1 MLQINQT
8 VKNITRLS
16 QVINVLLKYS
26 FEDVIS
32 NTGLKRFVPAKKQIS
47 WKRQD
52 KSVFEYTRW
61 ERIRMVIEELG
72 PSFIKLAQLLSNR
85 PDILPEQLIY
95 EFTKLQNQVPP
106 FNFELAK
113 DIVEKETGK
122 TINEVFTYF
131 DTKTIGS
138 ASIGQAYRARLKN
151 GTDVVVKVQRP
162 DAYNKVTTDIALLK
176 DFVKLTESYF
186 KSIGILNPKEVV
198 EVFEKTMLNELD
210 YEIEARNIEHFR
222 HIFKSEKR
230 IHIPKSFRK
239 YSSTK
244 ILVTEFASGCKITD
258 IDQIRAWGIDPEKLI
273 KIGLE
278 LYFQQIFEYGFFHAD
293 PHPGNLLARPDG
305 KITLIDF
312 GMVGKLTSREKYDF
326 SSFFIAMANQ
336 QPKIMANHMQRLA
349 SNTEI
354 QNVSLL
360 EKDLEILVDEFV
372 TYDFE
377 HRNLDELTSRLRKIV
392 FDYKMSIPGTI
403 FLLLRTLAILE
414 GIGRIIDP
422 EMKIV
427 EVVKPYGFKL
437 FKEQY
442 SPKNLN
448 YEFQYTLSNLFSLLY
463 SSPLD
468 LKFILKKI
476 KNGKIYSH
484 IELHGLDNFL
494 RKIDVNTNKIV
505 LSFLFA
511 VSLIS
516 GALMIDVPPSRMAS
530 FFGIPWISLISFIM
544 ALSFGFILVIYLIR
558 NRNSRNNN

>member
-1 MLQINQT
+1 
-8 VKNITRLS
+8 
-16 QVINVLLKYS
+16 
-26 FEDVIS
+26 
-32 NTGLKRFVPAKKQIS
+32 
-47 WKRQD
+47 
-52 KSVFEYTRW
+52 
-61 ERIRMVIEELG
+61 
-72 PSFIKLAQLLSNR
+72 
-85 PDILPEQLIY
+85 
-95 EFTKLQNQVPP
+95 
-106 FNFELAK
+106 
-113 DIVEKETGK
+113 
-122 TINEVFTYF
+122 
-131 DTKTIGS
+131 
-138 ASIGQAYRARLKN
+138 
-151 GTDVVVKVQRP
+151 
-162 DAYNKVTTDIALLK
+162 
-176 DFVKLTESYF
+176 
-186 KSIGILNPKEVV
+186 
-198 EVFEKTMLNELD
+198 
-210 YEIEARNIEHFR
+210 
-222 HIFKSEKR
+222 
-230 IHIPKSFRK
+230 
-239 YSSTK
+239 
-244 ILVTEFASGCKITD
+244 
-258 IDQIRAWGIDPEKLI
+258 
-273 KIGLE
+273 
-278 LYFQQIFEYGFFHAD
+278 
-293 PHPGNLLARPDG
+293 
-305 KITLIDF
+305 
-312 GMVGKLTSREKYDF
+312 VGKLTSREKYDF

>member
-1 MLQINQT
+1 MLQITQT

-16 QVINVLLKYS
+16 QVINILLKYS

-32 NTGLKRFVPAKKQIS
+32 NTGLKRFVSTKRQLS

-85 PDILPEQLIY
+85 PDILPEQLIH
-95 EFTKLQNQVPP
+95 EFSKLQSQVPP
-106 FNFELAK
+106 FDLEHAK
-113 DIVEKETGK
+113 KIVEEETGK
-122 TINEVFTYF
+122 TINEIFTYF

-162 DAYNKVTTDIALLK
+162 DAYTKVTTDIALLK
-176 DFVKLTESYF
+176 EFIRFTENYF
-186 KSIGILNPKEVV
+186 KNLGILNPKEIV
-198 EVFEKTMLNELD
+198 EVFEKTLLNELD
-210 YEIEARNIEHFR
+210 YEIEARNSQHFKQ
-222 HIFKSEKR
+222 IFKNEKR
-230 IHIPKSFRK
+230 IHIPELYRK
-239 YSSTK
+239 YSTSK
-244 ILVTEFASGCKITD
+244 ILITEFISGCKITD
-258 IDQIRAWGIDPEKLI
+258 IEQIKAWGINPEKLI
-273 KIGLE
+273 RTGLE
-278 LYFQQIFEYGFFHAD
+278 LYFSQIFEFGFFHAD
-293 PHPGNLLARPDG
+293 PHPGNMIVRPDG

-312 GMVGKLTSREKYDF
+312 GMVGKLTKREKYDF

-349 SNTEI
+349 MNTEI
-354 QNVSLL
+354 QNISLL
-360 EKDLEILVDEFV
+360 ERDLEILVDEFV

-377 HRNLDELTSRLRKIV
+377 NRNLDELTSRLRKIV

-422 EMKIV
+422 QMKIV

-448 YEFQYTLSNLFSLLY
+448 YEFQYTLSNFISLLY

-476 KNGKIYSH
+476 KSGKIYSH
-484 IELHGLDNFL
+484 IELHGLDNLL
-494 RKIDVNTNKIV
+494 RRIDVNTNKFV
-505 LSFLFA
+505 LTFLFA
-511 VSLIS
+511 ASLIS
-516 GALMIDVPPSRMAS
+516 GALMINIPPSRMIT

-544 ALSFGFILVIYLIR
+544 SAIFGFVLVIYLIR
-558 NRNSRNNN
+558 NRNPKSDH

>member
-16 QVINVLLKYS
+16 QVINILLKYS
-26 FEDVIS
+26 FEDIIS
-32 NTGLKRFVPAKKQIS
+32 NTGLKKFVPTKRQLT

-85 PDILPEQLIY
+85 PDILPEQLVF
-95 EFTKLQNQVPP
+95 EFSKLQNQVAP
-106 FNFELAK
+106 FDLKSAK
-113 DIVEKETGK
+113 NIVETETGK
-122 TINEVFTYF
+122 SINEIFSYF

-138 ASIGQAYRARLKN
+138 ASIGQAYRAKLKN

-162 DAYNKVTTDIALLK
+162 EASSQVVTDIALLK
-176 DFVKLTESYF
+176 DFVRLTEAYF
-186 KSIGILNPKEVV
+186 KSIGILNPKEIV
-198 EVFEKTMLNELD
+198 EVFEKTLINEMD
-210 YEIEARNIEHFR
+210 YEIEARNILHFR
-222 HIFKSEKR
+222 HIFKKESR
-230 IHIPKSFRK
+230 IHIPKLYKK
-239 YSSTK
+239 YSTSK
-244 ILVTEFASGCKITD
+244 ILITEFISGCKITN
-258 IDQIRAWGIDPEKLI
+258 IDQIKAWGINPEKLI
-273 KIGLE
+273 KTGLE
-278 LYFQQIFEYGFFHAD
+278 IYFSQIFEFGFFHAD
-293 PHPGNLLARPDG
+293 PHPGNMLARPDG
-305 KITLIDF
+305 KIALIDF
-312 GMVGKLTSREKYDF
+312 GMVGKLTNREKYDF

-349 SNTEI
+349 INSEV
-354 QNVSLL
+354 QNVTLL
-360 EKDLEILVDEFV
+360 ERELEGLVDEFI

-377 HRNLDELTSRLRKIV
+377 RRNLDELTSRLRKIV
-392 FDYKMSIPGTI
+392 YDFKLSIPGTI
-403 FLLLRTLAILE
+403 FLLFRTLAILE

-422 EMKIV
+422 DMKIV

-442 SPKNLN
+442 SPKNLS
-448 YEFQYTLSNLFSLLY
+448 YEFQYSFSNLISLLY

-494 RKIDVNTNKIV
+494 RRIDVNTNKLV
-505 LSFLFA
+505 LTALFA
-511 VSLIS
+511 VSFIG
-516 GALMIDVPPSRMAS
+516 GALMVNIPAS
-530 FFGIPWISLISFIM
+530 TMTSFLGIPWISLVSFIL
-544 ALSFGFILVIYLIR
+544 AAIYGFVLVIYLIR
-558 NRNSRNNN
+558 NRNSRNPH